1 MEELKIQS
9 SELLFN
15 SKQKGQISAAHSR
28 SKSKNAKELFCNTFI
43 YEPENI
49 NEKPLGNLYMVG
61 EIELPTKSK
70 QHNSSY
76 LINLIASIIKR
87 EYYANPKR
95 PPLESI
101 ESALNKANFALSDFT
116 ENGNVDW
123 MHHLHFI
130 IATIANNELHLTQT
144 GYAKSL
150 LLREEEITDISKTLP
165 TKEKTL
171 NPLKTFLHVAS
182 GAIEPNDKIIF
193 ATPELFNILS
203 IEKLRRIIILGDTE
217 GNIKE
222 IQKLIEE
229 SDTSSALGIIMIETP
244 IIAYESKIIR
254 QGIETVIIESKEKR
268 LNLQDIIKEEPTE
281 QEQEQEQEI
290 TPTQPE
296 ASTIFLK
303 TIKELGGKSYTL
315 IKKYSIPALKSLKE
329 KTIQLS
335 QKAKQKVKKET
346 PSLDKIRQEINIE
359 DTSEIAENKPAT
371 NNFEKSNKL
380 ALFELIKKVK
390 KAPQKTRIFI
400 ALTSVIIFV
409 FFISTYISSRNKQKA
424 ELAKKTEIEEIIN
437 NTQNKITD
445 AQNSLPANNHNMTSE
460 LLADATS
467 LITKL
472 RTKDSTTYSATID
485 EFTQQI
491 QSIDDKLNKLTVIKN
506 AEVVGSI
513 LADAQKCVKIENT
526 FYCYGMS
533 QNSLYKLTDEGKMTM
548 MDLGIQNT
556 EQFEAISSIEHLLI
570 LLTKKPSI
578 VVFNTT
584 NSTANVIDLDNTSD
598 PIIGMVSY
606 LKYLY
611 LLSSKNEIIKVSG
624 ATTGNIT
631 TSNWIKENINQE
643 FFANSISIDGDVYIT
658 NTDGSIS
665 KFTQGSFIENFHINI
680 ANNLNSPEIFTNAGL
695 SNLYLLDKTLQKI
708 IISDKKGNLIQQLQI
723 AELDNIKNII
733 VENDNTIY
741 ILNKDKIYRVNF

>member
-9 SELLFN
+9 GELLFN

-76 LINLIASIIKR
+76 LINLIASIVKR
-87 EYYANPKR
+87 EYYVNPKR

-101 ESALNKANFALSDFT
+101 ESALNKANFALSDFA

-165 TKEKTL
+165 AKEKTL

-203 IEKLRRIIILGDTE
+203 IEKLRRIIVLGDTE

-229 SDTSSALGIIMIETP
+229 SDTSSALGVIMIETP
-244 IIAYESKIIR
+244 TIAYKPKII
-254 QGIETVIIESKEKR
+254 QKGLEQIVIQSKEKR
-268 LNLQDIIKEEPTE
+268 LNLQDIIKEELV
-281 QEQEQEQEI
+281 EQEQEQEI
-290 TPTQPE
+290 TPTPPE
-296 ASTIFLK
+296 ASTIFFK
-303 TIKELGGKSYTL
+303 TIKELGGKSYIF
-315 IKKYSIPALKSLKE
+315 IKRYSIPALKSLKE

-335 QKAKQKVKKET
+335 QKAKQKIIKET
-346 PSLDKIRQEINIE
+346 PALDEIRQEINIE
-359 DTSEIAENKPAT
+359 DTSEITENELAA
-371 NNFEKSNKL
+371 NNFEKNNKL
-380 ALFELIKKVK
+380 ELSELIKKVK
-390 KAPQKTRIFI
+390 KVPQKTRVFI
-400 ALTSVIIFV
+400 ALTSVIILV
-409 FFISTYISSRNKQKA
+409 FFISTYVSSRNKQKS
-424 ELAKKTEIEEIIN
+424 ELAEKTEIEEIIN

-445 AQNSLPANNHNMTSE
+445 AQNSLPANNRNMTNE

-472 RTKDSTTYSATID
+472 QTQDSTTYSATIA

-491 QSIDDKLNKLTVIKN
+491 QSIDDKLNKLTVVKN
-506 AEVVGSI
+506 TEVVGSI

-526 FYCYGMS
+526 FYCYGIS

-584 NSTANVIDLDNTSD
+584 NSTANVIDLDNTAN

-624 ATTGNIT
+624 ATAGNIT
-631 TSNWIKENINQE
+631 TSNWIKGNINQE

-680 ANNLNSPEIFTNAGL
+680 SNNLNSPEIFTNAVL
-695 SNLYLLDKTLQKI
+695 NNLYLLDKTLQKI
-708 IISDKKGNLIQQLQI
+708 VISDKKGNLIQQLQI

-733 VENDNTIY
+733 VESDNTIY
-741 ILNKDKIYRVNF
+741 VLNKDKIYRINF